1 MKTKSI
7 GIIAEYNPFHN
18 GHLYHLEESRRRCG
32 AEVVIAAMSG
42 NFLQRGAMALAD
54 KWMRA
59 EAAVMCG
66 TDLVVEIPAV
76 FACAS
81 AGTFAQAGVEI
92 LENLGAEYIS
102 FGSESGNIEELSRI
116 ARTIKENTGEIQE
129 RMEKGTKEGLSYPRA
144 RREAVRSLMGENGV
158 HVIES
163 PNNILAIEYIN
174 AVKRARPM
182 TVKRLGPGYND
193 RGADDRFA
201 SATAIRE
208 MIAKGKDIS
217 RLLPEKSY
225 DIFLRADRPS
235 EERFFDMIRQRVLM
249 TEGPLLDNAPAGG
262 EGLGNKLKNSIRLCK
277 DLVQLAEM
285 LKSKRYTRTRI
296 DRFLVQTALGMDRRE
311 EAANYIRILAF
322 NDRGREYLKKIKK
335 SDVCGLPV
343 ITNINKEAAGYPEI
357 SYSLSRDILAADLYN
372 MAAER
377 DLYRFSEF
385 VRKPFYAD

>member
-1 MKTKSI
+1 MRDRP
-7 GIIAEYNPFHN
+7 G
-18 GHLYHLEESRRRCG
+18 CG
-32 AEVVIAAMSG
+32 DP
-42 NFLQRGAMALAD
+42 RG
-54 KWMRA
+54 
-59 EAAVMCG
+59 
-66 TDLVVEIPAV
+66 

-92 LENLGAEYIS
+92 LENLGVEYIS

-116 ARTIKENTGEIQE
+116 ARTIKENAGEIQE

-217 RLLPEKSY
+217 RLLPENHM
-225 DIFLRADRPS
+225 IFFLEQTDH
-235 EERFFDMIRQRVLM
+235 
-249 TEGPLLDNAPAGG
+249 
-262 EGLGNKLKNSIRLCK
+262 LKE
-277 DLVQLAEM
+277 D
-285 LKSKRYTRTRI
+285 
-296 DRFLVQTALGMDRRE
+296 F
-311 EAANYIRILAF
+311 
-322 NDRGREYLKKIKK
+322 
-335 SDVCGLPV
+335 
-343 ITNINKEAAGYPEI
+343 
-357 SYSLSRDILAADLYN
+357 
-372 MAAER
+372 
-377 DLYRFSEF
+377 
-385 VRKPFYAD
+385 

>member
-1 MKTKSI
+1 
-7 GIIAEYNPFHN
+7 
-18 GHLYHLEESRRRCG
+18 
-32 AEVVIAAMSG
+32 
-42 NFLQRGAMALAD
+42 
-54 KWMRA
+54 
-59 EAAVMCG
+59 
-66 TDLVVEIPAV
+66 
-76 FACAS
+76 
-81 AGTFAQAGVEI
+81 
-92 LENLGAEYIS
+92 
-102 FGSESGNIEELSRI
+102 
-116 ARTIKENTGEIQE
+116 
-129 RMEKGTKEGLSYPRA
+129 
-144 RREAVRSLMGENGV
+144 
-158 HVIES
+158 
-163 PNNILAIEYIN
+163 
-174 AVKRARPM
+174 M

-217 RLLPEKSY
+217 GLLPEKSY

-322 NDRGREYLKKIKK
+322 NDRGREYLKEIKK